1 MVLNTDEKYNAAIDA
16 MREYTYKWNP
26 ESFEDPSK
34 PILKITKSSLGSFD
48 WCPKKYDFSYVQRL
62 PQDQTD
68 AMLKGTIL
76 HNIREDF
83 FNDFD
88 LKKAENLSS
97 DEVYEYCVGLMPVN
111 DYMDLSL
118 TMAAFEAQ
126 RYVEARTE
134 NKVNEF
140 LPVSNEGKFD
150 AEITIPRGPYKGD
163 ASLNYEEFTLNRDY
177 TIHIQGIIDRIFQEE
192 AGYIPFEFKTG
203 AWKDYKK
210 TSMRKEMAFY
220 QLLIENAEPEVLIKN
235 GLDPEIG
242 VSHWGWYYPASNYVY
257 AEKAKTR
264 TMTSVMYSIAKLIL
278 AYERTHFPT
287 KFYFKTCSWCS
298 FFGICDS
305 AQADSW
311 V

>member
-1 MVLNTDEKYNAAIDA
+1 MVLNTDEKYDAVIAA
-16 MREYTYKWNP
+16 MREYTYQWQP
-26 ESFEDPSK
+26 ENYDDPSK

-48 WCPKKYDFSYVQRL
+48 WCPKKYDFSYKQRL
-62 PQDQTD
+62 PQDQTE

-83 FNDFD
+83 FNEFD

-97 DEVYEYCVGLMPVN
+97 DEVYDYCVGLMPIN

-126 RYVEARTE
+126 RYIEARAQNKTE
-134 NKVNEF
+134 EF
-140 LPVSNEGKFD
+140 LPVCNEGKFD
-150 AEITIPRGPYKGD
+150 AEIVIRANTNPKFP
-163 ASLNYEEFTLNRDY
+163 LTRDY
-177 TIHIQGIIDRIFQEE
+177 RIHIQGIIDRIFQEE

-203 AWKDYKK
+203 GWKDYKK

-235 GLDPEIG
+235 GLDPNVP
-242 VSHWGWYYPASNYVY
+242 VSHWGWYYPASNFVY
-257 AEKAKTR
+257 AEEAKNR
-264 TMTSVMYSIAKLIL
+264 TMTSVMNSIAKLL
-278 AYERTHFPT
+278 HAYEQEHFPT
-287 KFYFKTCSWCS
+287 KFFFKTCSHCS
-298 FFGICDS
+298 YFGICDA
-305 AQADSW
+305 AQTDTW